1 MNSTGTKV
9 SHLARAGGVRRVLAS
24 EERKGEGKRTGKVII
39 ESIQNQ
45 NVGRRRAKDALIFPR
60 KTVLTERSVER

>member
-1 MNSTGTKV
+1 
-9 SHLARAGGVRRVLAS
+9 VLAS